1 MSSRHPPPIAVL
13 GPTNTGKTHYAME
26 RMFGHASGMIGFPL
40 RLLARENYDRA
51 VARLGPDRVALITG
65 EEKIVPEKASYFLC
79 TVEAMPM
86 DRHVAFMAIDEVQ
99 LAADPERGHVFTD
112 RILHARG
119 YQETLLLGAE
129 TIRRVLEA
137 LFPEIDIQI
146 RQRFSKL
153 SWAGQKKVTRLPRR
167 SAVVVFSIAEVYQL
181 AELIRRQRGGT
192 AVVMGALSP
201 RTRNAQVEMFQS
213 GEVDYLV
220 ATDAIGM
227 GLNMDI
233 DHVAIAGDTK
243 FDGRRPRRL
252 TAAEL
257 AQIAGRAGRH
267 TKDGSFGVTE
277 GCEVFEDEVIA
288 AIEDHRFPF
297 LGGVYWRNSDLDM
310 RSPDHLLRSLEAAPT
325 HAILTRKADA
335 EDHQTLVSLLEM
347 DDIRAMAYGEE
358 KVRLLFEIAQIPDF
372 QKSFT
377 DSHVQM
383 LARIFGH
390 LAQGETLPKDWVAS
404 QIARLDRIDGDID
417 TVMTRLAHIRTW
429 TYITQRSAW
438 IDHDQTWQDEARQI
452 EDRLSDCLHTNL
464 TQRFVDRRAARLS
477 RRLKDNDHLL
487 CAVRTDGTV
496 LVEGEEVGKLDGFM
510 FTASLSEGDIEKPII
525 AAARKGLADEIRRRA
540 QALAASADLAFHLN
554 HKGQITWRE
563 AIIGQLTKGPSIDQ
577 PRAEVLPSQLLEGD
591 QLKMVAERLSRFAT
605 EMPRQKLEKLYQL
618 VSDEMTG
625 VSRGI
630 AFQVF
635 EALGVLPRRQV
646 VDLIQKLDEDGKRQL
661 ARAGVRIGVDMLY
674 MPDLL
679 KPSQIE
685 IRALLFSLFHDE
697 FPPSGP
703 PPAGRVAIDHIDG
716 VSDAYW
722 QATGYR
728 RIGGRVMRVDMAER
742 LAAVVRAASR
752 EGVFRINEEM
762 LSLAGATREQMQVM
776 IEDFGFKKTGE
787 EASEDPEKPA
797 IALFERPARPKPARN
812 GNASD
817 PKQNAA
823 RGKSRPNKP
832 QHSSS
837 RKDNKPSR
845 KAEPPIDPN
854 SPFAVLAQLKSR
866 QKNS

>member
-1 MSSRHPPPIAVL
+1 
-13 GPTNTGKTHYAME
+13 
-26 RMFGHASGMIGFPL
+26 
-40 RLLARENYDRA
+40 
-51 VARLGPDRVALITG
+51 
-65 EEKIVPEKASYFLC
+65 
-79 TVEAMPM
+79 
-86 DRHVAFMAIDEVQ
+86 
-99 LAADPERGHVFTD
+99 
-112 RILHARG
+112 
-119 YQETLLLGAE
+119 
-129 TIRRVLEA
+129 
-137 LFPEIDIQI
+137 
-146 RQRFSKL
+146 
-153 SWAGQKKVTRLPRR
+153 
-167 SAVVVFSIAEVYQL
+167 
-181 AELIRRQRGGT
+181 
-192 AVVMGALSP
+192 
-201 RTRNAQVEMFQS
+201 
-213 GEVDYLV
+213 
-220 ATDAIGM
+220 
-227 GLNMDI
+227 
-233 DHVAIAGDTK
+233 
-243 FDGRRPRRL
+243 
-252 TAAEL
+252 
-257 AQIAGRAGRH
+257 
-267 TKDGSFGVTE
+267 
-277 GCEVFEDEVIA
+277 
-288 AIEDHRFPF
+288 
-297 LGGVYWRNSDLDM
+297 
-310 RSPDHLLRSLEAAPT
+310 
-325 HAILTRKADA
+325 
-335 EDHQTLVSLLEM
+335 
-347 DDIRAMAYGEE
+347 
-358 KVRLLFEIAQIPDF
+358 LFEIAQIPDF

-377 DSHVQM
+377 DSHLNM
-383 LARIFGH
+383 LARIYGY

-404 QIARLDRIDGDID
+404 QITRLDRIDGDID

-438 IDHDQTWQDEARQI
+438 IDHDHTWQDKARQI

-477 RRLKDNDHLL
+477 RRLKDNDQLV

-496 LVEGEEVGKLDGFM
+496 LVEGEEVGQLDGFI
-510 FTASLSEGDIEKPII
+510 FTPSFAEGDIEKPII
-525 AAARKGLADEIRRRA
+525 AAARKGLVDEIRRRA

-554 HKGQITWRE
+554 TRGQITWRE
-563 AIIGQLTKGPSIDQ
+563 AIIGQLVKGPSIDQ
-577 PRAEVLPSQLLEGD
+577 PRAEVMPSQLLEGD
-591 QLKMVAERLSRFAT
+591 QLKMVADRLNRFAS

-618 VSDEMTG
+618 VSDEITG
-625 VSRGI
+625 VPRGI

-646 VDLIQKLDEDGKRQL
+646 GDMIQKLDEEGKRQL

-752 EGVFRINEEM
+752 EGVFRISEEM

-797 IALFERPARPKPARN
+797 IALFERPARPKPAQDGKKFDHKHHGANSGAR
-812 GNASD
+812 AKSR
-817 PKQNAA
+817 QNKPHHSSG
-823 RGKSRPNKP
+823 RKGGKSG
-832 QHSSS
+832 
-837 RKDNKPSR
+837 R
-845 KAEPPIDPN
+845 KADVLIDPN